1 MRTSSCAYIYFQ
13 GLLWLSHPKN
23 TMASKLFI
31 FIFFSSLPFVVLS
44 QSFST
49 IQLPPNVTAPVA
61 VAFDFLGRGPYVAV
75 SDGRILRLDS
85 KFGFTDF
92 AYTAPTRTKQLCDG
106 TTNPDLGPVC
116 GKPYGLS
123 FSLRGNLYIADA
135 YFGLLLVGRDGGLA
149 IQLATSAEG
158 VPFRFLTAVD
168 VDRLTETVYFTDF
181 STTFELRNITQPGV
195 PLDATGRFMKYD
207 PRTRQVTVLRRGLS
221 RPSGVAV
228 SLDRSFVLVSENSAN
243 RILKYWLRGP
253 KANNAEILI
262 SLPAAP
268 NQIRRNPVGDFWVP
282 IRAAANQQPTSVIMP
297 IGLKINRFG
306 VVLAS
311 ISFSAQYYNVS
322 VSVAL
327 ERNHALYT
335 GSSFNPVDFVGAY
348 RI

>member
-1 MRTSSCAYIYFQ
+1 
-13 GLLWLSHPKN
+13 
-23 TMASKLFI
+23 MASKLFI

-49 IQLPPNVTAPVA
+49 IQLPQNVRAPVSLT
-61 VAFDFLGRGPYVAV
+61 FDPLGKALYVAV
-75 SDGRILRLDS
+75 SDGRILWLNS

-116 GKPYGLS
+116 GKPYSLS
-123 FSLRGNLYIADA
+123 FSRRGDLYIVDA
-135 YFGLLLVGRDGGLA
+135 YFGLLVVGRNGGFA
-149 IQLATSAEG
+149 TQLATSAEG
-158 VPFRFLTAVD
+158 VPFRFLTALD
-168 VDRLTETVYFTDF
+168 VDLLTE
-181 STTFELRNITQPGV
+181 IPGV
-195 PLDATGRFMKYD
+195 PPDATGRFMKYD
-207 PRTRQVTVLRRGLS
+207 PRTRQVTVLLRGLS

-243 RILKYWLRGP
+243 RILKYWLRGR
-253 KANNAEILI
+253 KANTAEILI

-268 NQIRRNPVGDFWVP
+268 NQIKRNPVGDFWVP
-282 IRAAANQQPTSVIMP
+282 IRAVANQQPTSVIMP

-327 ERNHALYT
+327 ELNHALYT
-335 GSSFNPVDFVGAY
+335 GSSFNAVDFVGAY
-348 RI
+348 TI

>member
-1 MRTSSCAYIYFQ
+1 
-13 GLLWLSHPKN
+13 
-23 TMASKLFI
+23 MASKLFI
-31 FIFFSSLPFVVLS
+31 FIFFSSLPFVHDSIATKCKSSGSLS
-44 QSFST
+44 PST
-49 IQLPPNVTAPVA
+49 PLEKA
-61 VAFDFLGRGPYVAV
+61 LYVAV
-75 SDGRILRLDS
+75 SDGRILWLNS

-123 FSLRGNLYIADA
+123 FSRRGNLYIADA
-135 YFGLLLVGRDGGLA
+135 YFGLLVVGRNGGLA
-149 IQLATSAEG
+149 TQLATSAEG

-168 VDRLTETVYFTDF
+168 VDLLTGTVYFTDF
-181 STTFELRNITQPGV
+181 STTNITQPGV

-207 PRTRQVTVLRRGLS
+207 PRTRQVTVLLRGLS

-253 KANNAEILI
+253 RANTAEILI

-282 IRAAANQQPTSVIMP
+282 IRAVANQQPTSVIMP

-306 VVLAS
+306 AVLAS

-335 GSSFNPVDFVGAY
+335 GSSFNAVDFVGAY

>member
-1 MRTSSCAYIYFQ
+1 
-13 GLLWLSHPKN
+13 
-23 TMASKLFI
+23 MASKLFI

-49 IQLPPNVTAPVA
+49 IQLPQNVRAPVSL
-61 VAFDFLGRGPYVAV
+61 AFDPLGNGPYVAV
-75 SDGRILRLDS
+75 SDGRILRLNP

-123 FSLRGNLYIADA
+123 FSRRGDLYIADA
-135 YFGLLLVGRDGGLA
+135 YLGLLVVGRNRGLA
-149 IQLATSAEG
+149 TQLATSAEG

-168 VDRLTETVYFTDF
+168 LDLLTETVYFTDF

-195 PLDATGRFMKYD
+195 PSDATGRFMKYD
-207 PRTRQVTVLRRGLS
+207 PRTRQVTVLLRGLS

-253 KANNAEILI
+253 KANTAEILI
-262 SLPAAP
+262 SLSAAP
-268 NQIRRNPVGDFWVP
+268 NQITRNPGGDFWVP
-282 IRAAANQQPTSVIMP
+282 IRAVANQQPTSVIMP

-306 VVLAS
+306 AVLAN
-311 ISFSAQYYNVS
+311 ISFAAQYYNVS
-322 VSVAL
+322 VSVVL
-327 ERNHALYT
+327 ERKRELYT
-335 GSSFNPVDFVGAY
+335 GSSFIAVDFVGVY
-348 RI
+348 GI